1 MQNFSTNPPHL
12 SAFNYPTPPVFND
25 LSKQKDVEAMPLQ
38 DAPNYN
44 KESAEWRT
52 YLEALNATDAPN
64 VDLNL
69 GDMNVEAP
77 VIEKPAP
84 TPAPV
89 VNPDPTPKTPTKNKK
104 NTNKPK

>member
-1 MQNFSTNPPHL
+1 
-12 SAFNYPTPPVFND
+12 
-25 LSKQKDVEAMPLQ
+25 LQ

-44 KESAEWRT
+44 KESAEWRA

-77 VIEKPAP
+77 VVEKPAP

-89 VNPDPTPKTPTKNKK
+89 VNPEPAPKTPTKNKK